1 VLTWTATGAGACA
14 TGAVTRMAAPQST
27 TPATGIKAGARTHH
41 QDSVMAPAS
50 LAMDST
56 RAGHGRQAKL
66 LSAF

>member
-1 VLTWTATGAGACA
+1 MDRHRGRGLRHGG
-14 TGAVTRMAAPQST
+14 GDEDGG
-27 TPATGIKAGARTHH
+27 ATGIQAGARTHH

-56 RAGHGRQAKL
+56 WAGHGRQAKL